1 MNNTLLKTVSTALTF
16 VTALSFAS
24 CGKMDES
31 WSTETTSSE
40 VQSSI
45 DQDVTTIN
53 CAVTMDCRIDNKYL
67 KLFNEE
73 LQKDGHKY
81 QLKLKQFSADD
92 NSVYLK
98 NIENELKNGTSDI
111 AFLGFD
117 DGSNSLNSL
126 FNSGVLLELDEVI
139 SSDKGKAL
147 YEAFPKTWWER
158 VKYNGSIYSIPNPT
172 PLKTDVY
179 AAFNT
184 DYLDDKT
191 IENWDGSIEGIYE
204 IIKNVKWNDEEAPR
218 FQYLITDFEFA
229 NMIRCDIQ
237 NGLLYD
243 YDTMKIENP
252 LESEKLINYFKV
264 LEQMKNDG
272 FMPKSVPYI
281 ANTTY
286 VDEKENLESGKF
298 LVVLSSGEP
307 KEYLLKDNIR
317 IKQIPRCISSMI
329 YASIGISQYTKD
341 LDAVIDFLGILYREE
356 KYGNILLY
364 GKQDVDYKLKDGYV
378 SDMDGTKR
386 PYLYNFFE
394 KLELNLFI
402 NTYPVQGE
410 DFVSNRKEAYF
421 SYYENVKMSPF
432 VGFQPDYDKKGIISQ
447 DFDDFLDSLTNKTM
461 DETVR
466 KYSAKLK
473 SDGIDEYIKSVR
485 EQWATYNK

>member
-1 MNNTLLKTVSTALTF
+1 M
-16 VTALSFAS
+16 
-24 CGKMDES
+24 
-31 WSTETTSSE
+31 
-40 VQSSI
+40 
-45 DQDVTTIN
+45 
-53 CAVTMDCRIDNKYL
+53 
-67 KLFNEE
+67 
-73 LQKDGHKY
+73 
-81 QLKLKQFSADD
+81 
-92 NSVYLK
+92 
-98 NIENELKNGTSDI
+98 
-111 AFLGFD
+111 
-117 DGSNSLNSL
+117 
-126 FNSGVLLELDEVI
+126 
-139 SSDKGKAL
+139 
-147 YEAFPKTWWER
+147 
-158 VKYNGSIYSIPNPT
+158 
-172 PLKTDVY
+172 Y

-307 KEYLLKDNIR
+307 KEYLLKDNLR
-317 IKQIPRCISSMI
+317 IKQIPLCISSMI

-386 PYLYNFFE
+386 PYFYNYLE

-421 SYYENVKMSPF
+421 SYYENV
-432 VGFQPDYDKKGIISQ
+432 
-447 DFDDFLDSLTNKTM
+447 
-461 DETVR
+461 
-466 KYSAKLK
+466 
-473 SDGIDEYIKSVR
+473 YIMCM
-485 EQWATYNK
+485 